1 VTHIRPFKGVMPR
14 LADSVFVDK
23 SAVVIGDVS
32 ADEDVSIWPCAVVRG
47 DMHSI
52 KIGART
58 SVQDNAVLH
67 ITHASDFNPKGWPLH
82 IGNDVTIGHNACLHG
97 CTVGNRVLI
106 GIGATA
112 LDGAI
117 IEDDVVIAAGTLVP
131 PGKKLESG
139 YMYMGQPCKK
149 IRLLSDDERS
159 FFVYSAK
166 NYVNLKNEYQS
177 RENNP

>member
-58 SVQDNAVLH
+58 SVQDNA
-67 ITHASDFNPKGWPLH
+67 
-82 IGNDVTIGHNACLHG
+82 
-97 CTVGNRVLI
+97 
-106 GIGATA
+106 
-112 LDGAI
+112 
-117 IEDDVVIAAGTLVP
+117 GTLVP

-139 YMYMGQPCKK
+139 YMYMGQPCKQVRPLTEK
-149 IRLLSDDERS
+149 ETN
-159 FFVYSAK
+159 FFEYSST
-166 NYVNLKNEYQS
+166 NYVKLKNEYLN
-177 RENNP
+177 EG